1 MLRKFGGDCIIQG
14 RIRRK
19 KKKLGKRIIN
29 YLGIR

>member
-1 MLRKFGGDCIIQG
+1 MLRKFGGDCI